1 MVFNATFSNIPV
13 ISWRS
18 VLLVQRKP
26 VFPQKNT
33 DLSQVTDR
41 LYHIMLYRVHLAC
54 TECIIKLGSVRC
66 QEEHCVL
73 YQLILTKLTIC
84 RTHSS
89 KRIKNAVDSYQSLSE
104 RHKKMIPNYLENL
117 TVVQNCVDH
126 NYEIIKLVIK
136 DAEYMFENK
145 THEIENV
152 SLITGT
158 IFFQLF
164 N

>member
-1 MVFNATFSNIPV
+1 M
-13 ISWRS
+13 
-18 VLLVQRKP
+18 
-26 VFPQKNT
+26 
-33 DLSQVTDR
+33 
-41 LYHIMLYRVHLAC
+41 M
-54 TECIIKLGSVRC
+54 
-66 QEEHCVL
+66 
-73 YQLILTKLTIC
+73 
-84 RTHSS
+84 
-89 KRIKNAVDSYQSLSE
+89 
-104 RHKKMIPNYLENL
+104 PNYLENL

-152 SLITGT
+152 SLITGQ